1 MKSSNGAYKQ
11 KHQKSERSFQDYI
24 GIIARGKVVASV
36 TFVACMLGA
45 VLYYYVAERVYQ
57 ATATVLIDQKQPSFP
72 VTVEG
77 PSRQVLQNIKNEL
90 EILKSRPIADTVA
103 AHLIEKR
110 TLDSLGVIPIPIIQQ
125 STEGGLPG
133 MIAAKDEIIGRLSE
147 VVDFDPLRETDIIKI
162 TVKGRNPEEAALIAN
177 QYAQAYF
184 ERNIYTSRSRSRALR
199 EFLQAQVRDKREVLD
214 LAETN
219 LQQYME
225 SQGIVSLDDESKKV
239 IAQLAEL
246 EATRDAAD
254 ISLKSLS
261 QTLESYKEQFPQQEA
276 DVAKLIGQADDQ
288 YIQGLQRQIADLEV
302 ARDVTIAQNPTYAGK
317 ELYNDR
323 LREIDG
329 QINGLKA
336 KLQKRTN
343 EFIQT
348 VPASKVSGYSNDP
361 TSYLKQLKQ
370 NILETGIEMQSI
382 QARKR
387 ALDDVIRQYNS
398 QFDKIP
404 RKSIHFAKL
413 QRSKMSS
420 EKLFLLVEAKYNE
433 AAIAERSEFGY
444 ISIMDPAVVPGA
456 PASPRLLVNLLFGAL
471 LGLTLG
477 LGAVFLR
484 EALDVRLQTPE
495 DLKKRGYSL
504 LAAIMNMSSEIRD
517 MNKGDDVGKFRAD
530 LDPHLITLFVPFSPI
545 AESYRLLRTT
555 LQFSRT
561 SEGPQVL
568 LVTSPNPSEG
578 KTTTASNLAISFAQ
592 TGKSVLLVDCDLR
605 KPNIHKTFKLEM
617 KPGLAEL
624 LFKVGAHE
632 LAIQA
637 SEGIKDLDI
646 VCSGAISPNPSEVL
660 GSKEMKTFVDQA
672 RREYDV
678 VVLDASPILAATDA
692 SVLATLV
699 DGVVL
704 VASAGSTRVTDV
716 ERSVELLESV
726 GGKVIGVVLNKL
738 DLHRAY
744 GITYGRRGYHYYTYS
759 YSQTKSNGRSG
770 ASHKSSS
777 KK

>member
-1 MKSSNGAYKQ
+1 MKSSNGVYRVKQ
-11 KHQKSERSFQDYI
+11 QKSERSFQDYI
-24 GIIARGKVVASV
+24 GIIARGKVIAAV
-36 TFVACMLGA
+36 TFIACMLGA
-45 VLYYYVAERVYQ
+45 ILYYYVAERVYQ

-77 PSRQVLQNIKNEL
+77 SNRQVLQNIKNEL

-103 AHLIEKR
+103 AHLLEKR
-110 TLDSLGVIPIPIIQQ
+110 TLDSLGLVPIPIIQQ
-125 STEGGLPG
+125 DPG
-133 MIAAKDEIIGRLSE
+133 NGTTGIFASKNEIIGRLSE

-162 TVKGRNPEEAALIAN
+162 TVKDKNAEQAALIAN

-184 ERNIYTSRSRSRALR
+184 ERNIYMSRSRSRALR
-199 EFLQAQVRDKREVLD
+199 EFLAAQVRDKRDVLD
-214 LAETN
+214 ITENN

-225 SQGIVSLDDESKKV
+225 GQGIVSLDDESKKI

-254 ISLKSLS
+254 IQLKSLS
-261 QTLESYKEQFPQQEA
+261 TTLASYKEQFPQQEA
-276 DVAKLIGQADDQ
+276 DVARLIGQADDQ
-288 YIQGLQRQIADLEV
+288 YIRGLQTQIAELEV
-302 ARDVTIAQNPTYAGK
+302 QRDVTIAQNPSYAGK

-323 LREIDG
+323 LREIDD
-329 QINGLKA
+329 QINGLRI

-348 VPASKVSGYSNDP
+348 VPASKMSNNSNDP

-382 QARKR
+382 QARKS
-387 ALDDVIRQYNS
+387 ALDVVIRQYNS
-398 QFDKIP
+398 EFDKIP
-404 RKSIHFAKL
+404 RKSIQFAKL

-433 AAIAERSEFGY
+433 AAISERSEFGY
-444 ISIMDPAVVPGA
+444 ISVMDPAVVPNS
-456 PASPRLLVNLLFGAL
+456 PASPRLLVNLLIGGL
-471 LGLTLG
+471 LGLALG
-477 LGAVFLR
+477 LGAVFVR
-484 EALDVRLQTPE
+484 EVLDVRLQSPE
-495 DLKKRGYSL
+495 DLKKRGYTL
-504 LAAIMNMSSEIRD
+504 LAAIMNMDSEIRNA
-517 MNKGDDVGKFRAD
+517 NKEDAVASFQGD

-561 SEGPQVL
+561 SGGPHVI

-578 KTTTASNLAISFAQ
+578 KTTTACNLAISFAQ
-592 TGKSVLLVDCDLR
+592 TGKRVLLVDCDLR
-605 KPNIHKTFKLEM
+605 KPNVHKTFKLEM

-632 LAIQA
+632 LAIQ
-637 SEGIKDLDI
+637 SREGLKDLDI
-646 VCSGAISPNPSEVL
+646 MCSGALSPNPAEIL
-660 GSKEMKTFVDQA
+660 GSKEMRTFVDQA

-678 VVLDASPILAATDA
+678 VLLDASPILAATDA

-704 VASAGSTRVTDV
+704 VAAAGSTRVNDV

-726 GGKVIGVVLNKL
+726 GGKVIGVVLNML

-744 GITYGRRGYHYYTYS
+744 GITYGKRGYHYYSYS
-759 YSQTKSNGRSG
+759 YSHTKSNGN
-770 ASHKSSS
+770 ASHKTSSR
-777 KK
+777 K